1 MTLIARME
9 NKIRPRSKDR
19 QKSLHIL
26 IPAAIRDAME
36 LESGDI
42 VILDVL
48 DEQGSKALKIYKKP
62 E

>member
-48 DEQGSKALKIYKKP
+48 DEQGSKALKIYKTP